1 MMTPLI
7 TTHFVVCTPSLATE
21 INVQDSQ
28 VNHLPPALIPHH
40 SCDIRHSC
48 FQARD
53 AHRPSP
59 LYHEL
64 ELGWHYFKSQLIKA
78 PPDSTP
84 IKPRASMI
92 IKTSTPYQR
101 FQSYALPTKA
111 SGNPS
116 DPKLRAYTPLL
127 SLIILSRVADGEPR
141 IPFATRQL
149 LATKGQGGGVTSYIK
164 ILDPLW
170 DQEGYL
176 ELSDTVLV
184 PPTTTRIQGRRI
196 RTGT

>member
-1 MMTPLI
+1 M
-7 TTHFVVCTPSLATE
+7 
-21 INVQDSQ
+21 
-28 VNHLPPALIPHH
+28 
-40 SCDIRHSC
+40 
-48 FQARD
+48 
-53 AHRPSP
+53 
-59 LYHEL
+59 
-64 ELGWHYFKSQLIKA
+64 
-78 PPDSTP
+78 
-84 IKPRASMI
+84 
-92 IKTSTPYQR
+92 
-101 FQSYALPTKA
+101 
-111 SGNPS
+111 
-116 DPKLRAYTPLL
+116 RAYTPLL
-127 SLIILSRVADGEPR
+127 SLINLSRVADGEPR